1 MAKIKKFEI
10 IVVPVQIEY
19 LKPILG
25 RVFATFALLKCIKLF
40 KFNVYGYNFYR
51 LSIPKFERCVK

>member
-1 MAKIKKFEI
+1 MAKIKKFEFM
-10 IVVPVQIEY
+10 VVPVQIEY

-40 KFNVYGYNFYR
+40 KFNIYGYKFYR
-51 LSIPKFERCVK
+51 IRQPSRCSEYQ

>member
-1 MAKIKKFEI
+1 MAKIKKFEFM
-10 IVVPVQIEY
+10 VVPVQIEY

-40 KFNVYGYNFYR
+40 KFNVYGYKFYR
-51 LSIPKFERCVK
+51 ISIPRLERCVK